1 MLSNLEKIWSA
12 LSASERYAIYGA
24 GAVLAVAL
32 MVNNFLIVRESSAEA
47 PLAGGN
53 YREGVIGQPTFI
65 NPVIAGT
72 NDADRDLVR
81 LIFSNVND
89 LAESVNVNENGKIW
103 TIRLKENLVWHDGEP
118 LTTDDVIFTIDSIQ
132 DPNSNSPLSRTW
144 QGVVTERV
152 SSRELR
158 LLIKTPYAFFENN
171 LSELFIIP
179 KHIFG
184 DVPPANFRLSD
195 YNLKPIGN
203 GPFKFVNFETRRDGF
218 ITEFSLKRNEEYFDE
233 RPLIENLIVKFYPDE
248 DRIINAFNG
257 RQIDGFGGLDP
268 SKLNMVKIRHDLHQI
283 SMPRYYAVFF
293 NANINPALND
303 KNVRLALNKATD
315 KKILVENVLNGYGKI
330 VSGPLPPFNFQED
343 EFSLEE
349 AAAILE
355 AGNWLP
361 DEEDDGIRYK
371 QLKASVVKL
380 DFVLITP
387 QIDFLAKTAQTLK
400 DDWAKIG
407 VRLNVALL
415 DPRGIVSDRIQARD
429 YEMLLF
435 GNILNNAPDLFS
447 FWHSSEKYFPG
458 LNLSLYSNKTAD
470 ALLESIRGNLNSEK
484 RESDLTTLQSL
495 IQNDAPAVFLYSPD
509 YLYVSIPALGGFDEK
524 FITTPAHRLDNI
536 EKWHTKSIRILQ
548 F

>member
-1 MLSNLEKIWSA
+1 MLNNLKKIWSA
-12 LSASERYAIYGA
+12 LSASERYMIYSA
-24 GAVLAVAL
+24 ASILVAAL
-32 MVNNFLIVRESSAEA
+32 IVNNLLIIRESSVEA

-53 YREGVIGQPTFI
+53 YREGVMGQPTFI
-65 NPVIAGT
+65 NPVIAGS

-89 LAESVNVNENGKIW
+89 LAESVSVNENGKIW

-118 LTTDDVIFTIDSIQ
+118 LTTDDVIFTVNSIQ
-132 DPNSNSPLSRTW
+132 DRDSNSPLFRTW

-152 SSRELR
+152 SLRELR
-158 LLIKTPYAFFENN
+158 MLIRTPYAFFENN
-171 LSELFIIP
+171 LDELFIIP
-179 KHIFG
+179 KHIFN

-195 YNLKPIGN
+195 YNLKPIGS

-218 ITEFSLKRNEEYFDE
+218 ITEFALKRNEKYFDE
-233 RPLIENLIVKFYPDE
+233 KPLIENLVVKFYSDE
-248 DRIINAFNG
+248 DRVINAFNG
-257 RQIDGFGGLDP
+257 RQIDGFGGLNP
-268 SKLNMVKIRHDLHQI
+268 SKLNMVKIRYDLHQI

-293 NANINPALND
+293 NTNINPALND

-315 KKILVENVLNGYGKI
+315 KKTLVENTFNGYGKI
-330 VSGPLPPFNFQED
+330 VSGPLPPFNFEEE
-343 EFSLEE
+343 EFSIEE

-355 AGNWLP
+355 AGGWLP
-361 DEEDDGIRYK
+361 DKEDGGIRYK
-371 QLKASVVKL
+371 QLKDGIIKL

-387 QIDFLAKTAQTLK
+387 QIDFLAKTAQALK
-400 DDWAKIG
+400 YDWEKIG
-407 VRLNVALL
+407 VRLNVLLL
-415 DPRGIVSDRIQARD
+415 DPRGIVTDRIQARD

-435 GNILNNAPDLFS
+435 GNILNNIPDLFS

-470 ALLESIRGNLNSEK
+470 ALLESIRGSLNPEK
-484 RESDLTTLQSL
+484 REGDLATLQSL

-509 YLYVSIPALGGFDEK
+509 YLYISIPALGGFDEK
-524 FITTPAHRLDNI
+524 FITTPAHRLNNI
-536 EKWHTKSIRILQ
+536 EKWHTKSIRVLQ